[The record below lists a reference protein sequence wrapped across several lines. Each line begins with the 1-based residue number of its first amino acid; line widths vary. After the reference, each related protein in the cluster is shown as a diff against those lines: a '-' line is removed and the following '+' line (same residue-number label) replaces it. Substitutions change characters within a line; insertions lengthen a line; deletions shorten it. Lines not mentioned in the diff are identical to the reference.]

1 MEVPT
6 MNEPTI
12 EELQAQIDSLQA
24 KKLELQAR
32 RRNDVVAAI
41 NKMLLDNGMTL
52 TDLVRAG
59 SVTQSKGKRV
69 KGAEK
74 DRTEPGQYKN
84 PASGEV
90 VEYKR
95 GRRPG
100 WMAAMATEDL
110 AKCKID

>member
-1 MEVPT
+1 